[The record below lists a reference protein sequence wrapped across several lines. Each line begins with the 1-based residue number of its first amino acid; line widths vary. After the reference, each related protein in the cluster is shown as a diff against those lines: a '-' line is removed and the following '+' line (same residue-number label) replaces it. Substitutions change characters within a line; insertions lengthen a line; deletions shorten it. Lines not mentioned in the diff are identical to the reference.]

1 MTIFRNFNLPEL
13 EIFPASTRI
22 LLELPYVKEGISA
35 GFPSPADD
43 FIDTAIDLNHELIK
57 HPSSTYFGKVRGNSM
72 KDLGIHDGD
81 LLVIDN
87 SLEPA
92 TGKVAVCY
100 IDGEFTVKSLKIEK
114 DSIWLLPAN
123 SSYKPIL
130 ATKDNDFMIWG
141 IVTNVIKSF

>member
-1 MTIFRNFNLPEL
+1 
-13 EIFPASTRI
+13 
-22 LLELPYVKEGISA
+22 
-35 GFPSPADD
+35 
-43 FIDTAIDLNHELIK
+43 
-57 HPSSTYFGKVRGNSM
+57 
-72 KDLGIHDGD
+72 
-81 LLVIDN
+81 
-87 SLEPA
+87 
-92 TGKVAVCY
+92 VAVCY

>member
-1 MTIFRNFNLPEL
+1 MTFFRDFNLPKI
-13 EIFPASTRI
+13 EIFHVSTDI
-22 LLELPYVKEGISA
+22 ALELPFVKEGISA

-57 HPSSTYFGKVRGNSM
+57 HPSSTFFGKVRGNSM

-81 LLVIDN
+81 LLVIDK

-100 IDGEFTVKSLKIEK
+100 IDGEFTVKSLKLEK
-114 DSIWLLPAN
+114 DSVWLLPAN
-123 SSYKPIL
+123 SNYKPIL
-130 ATKDNDFMIWG
+130 VTKENDFMIWG

>member
-1 MTIFRNFNLPEL
+1 
-13 EIFPASTRI
+13 
-22 LLELPYVKEGISA
+22 
-35 GFPSPADD
+35 
-43 FIDTAIDLNHELIK
+43 
-57 HPSSTYFGKVRGNSM
+57 M

-81 LLVIDN
+81 LLVIDK

-114 DSIWLLPAN
+114 DSIWLLPTN